1 MDGSAS
7 SAGRPRHARVVRE
20 MRSSREASRVTYVY
34 VSGDVRFHSPATEIF
49 GDELGARGRLE
60 VFGLVVVYTV
70 AVNIVAR
77 DGFTHRVYVSAP

>member
-1 MDGSAS
+1 MI
-7 SAGRPRHARVVRE
+7 RHRQRIVRGTPKSFERCAR
-20 MRSSREASRVTYVY
+20 RVKHRAWTYDD
-34 VSGDVRFHSPATEIF
+34 VSGDVFLHSPATEIF

>member
-1 MDGSAS
+1 MV
-7 SAGRPRHARVVRE
+7 RPRQRVVRST
-20 MRSSREASRVTYVY
+20 RGSFVRRARRVWTYDD
-34 VSGDVRFHSPATEIF
+34 VSGDVLLHSPATEIF

-77 DGFTHRVYVSAP
+77 DGFTHRV